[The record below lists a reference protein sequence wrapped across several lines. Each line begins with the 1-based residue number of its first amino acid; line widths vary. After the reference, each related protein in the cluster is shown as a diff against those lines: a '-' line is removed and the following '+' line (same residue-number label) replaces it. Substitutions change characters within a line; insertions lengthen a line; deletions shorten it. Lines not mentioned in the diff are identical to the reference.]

1 MDSSRNRSPRAS
13 GNWPGVREPRCGRF
27 RLPVYLRTSH
37 GRTIPVATDPRR
49 GRAAAQVVLSPP
61 FLAWSWPEREP
72 VEAGRRE
79 RRTGAGRPG
88 AGARTVGCPEGG
100 APTAAREREA
110 GRGRAVVG
118 AGRPEAAGAQAIG
131 AFSAMAGW
139 TWVLNADNVSADR
152 IATTTATRGVDVG
165 LVRRH
170 ATSEVRGVRQPAG
183 SRLWTGCANAVL
195 RFRMVRRSKWVRL
208 GMSLLRGYRR
218 AAACGRVRCARTG
231 LR

>member
-1 MDSSRNRSPRAS
+1 MRSIPTTSVSAHEPRKNNSSGNRSPEGS
-13 GNWPGVREPRCGRF
+13 GGSAGCFAPALLGMELAGAGAGG
-27 RLPVYLRTSH
+27 
-37 GRTIPVATDPRR
+37 GRTAGTQDRSR
-49 GRAAAQVVLSPP
+49 
-61 FLAWSWPEREP
+61 
-72 VEAGRRE
+72 EAGRR
-79 RRTGAGRPG
+79 
-88 AGARTVGCPEGG
+88 
-100 APTAAREREA
+100 
-110 GRGRAVVG
+110 RAVVG

-152 IATTTATRGVDVG
+152 IVTTTATRGVDVG